1 MVGSRSVLLLYTS
14 KKTYALPSR
23 DSLSYWLTNGEFF
36 WPSDTGI
43 SPNLGIFLTIAS
55 PA

>member
-23 DSLSYWLTNGEFF
+23 DSLPYRLTNGEIL
-36 WPSDTGI
+36 WPSI
-43 SPNLGIFLTIAS
+43 SPNLGLGIF
-55 PA
+55 P